1 MSNSFTEEQGAI
13 VRKDISD
20 FLLDKGKF
28 LHLLRERG
36 EVIDMEDKVNPD
48 ISFNQELKH
57 GQIGIKSHNVGFI
70 DSKLKKIAVIKMILK
85 IDRRLV
91 NVWIENGMERNIIYA
106 FKIFSD
112 IVRFCNQI
120 EQFILRGRDTKIPFL
135 VNELKGDEHFESFF
149 CSLNEIEEN
158 KVTIA
163 GDFYK
168 AVINLEHRLRSE
180 NFFPPFALLSDSKTK
195 IMAEIGPHYYEVPR
209 KTEKRIIEEKNEI
222 VEWMDLVN
230 ANNSEEN
237 DHKLV
242 CIANPD
248 KYRPNFRVIEKSPL
262 ELFIAYDGSI
272 VLYWCGALEIIN
284 TQSIQRIKIIQ

>member
-1 MSNSFTEEQGAI
+1 
-13 VRKDISD
+13 
-20 FLLDKGKF
+20 
-28 LHLLRERG
+28 
-36 EVIDMEDKVNPD
+36 
-48 ISFNQELKH
+48 
-57 GQIGIKSHNVGFI
+57 
-70 DSKLKKIAVIKMILK
+70 
-85 IDRRLV
+85 
-91 NVWIENGMERNIIYA
+91 
-106 FKIFSD
+106 
-112 IVRFCNQI
+112 
-120 EQFILRGRDTKIPFL
+120 
-135 VNELKGDEHFESFF
+135 
-149 CSLNEIEEN
+149 N

-242 CIANPD
+242 CIAFLNHIPNGHKLVVNHINFD
-248 KYRPNFRVIEKSPL
+248 KLDNRVENL
-262 ELFIAYDGSI
+262 ELWSSNHPKGCRVTDQILWAK
-272 VLYWCGALEIIN
+272 EILN
-284 TQSIQRIKIIQ
+284 QYKGFEKNV